1 MVYFVIASWDK
12 EAILPLQP
20 AAEASPFKKKSM
32 KRKNFTSPATSRA
45 REGGFSLI
53 ITLSLMILL
62 ALISVGLLSLS
73 TVTLRSANHLEGQTE
88 ARANARLALML
99 AIGELQKQAGSDTRV
114 TARADILDVSNPPVM
129 GVWRSWEGEDHEQRG
144 RSAGRPL
151 APDYE
156 QEKDGR
162 FLSWLVSDQTG
173 QMPNTMRGG
182 NKATLVGL
190 NTVGA
195 GAGREN
201 LEIHLNPSP
210 IGQGNQING
219 RYAWWVSGENQKAR
233 LPEPNEIPPET
244 NGEWASQMKSHSVAD
259 PEVFR
264 MNQVLEDPTLVPK
277 TTSLAQ
283 SDFYSQGGDLPVS
296 QEFFHDLSVNSMGLL
311 TNVATGGWKKDLSLF
326 SEDRRRETRD
336 LPLFRISP
344 EEESMG
350 NLATRGSASAAG
362 SIFYPWADYR
372 GSGGVIPIYQHG
384 PVASWNNMLDYLA
397 TYNEVNTTSTGRAS
411 ITPRSERIN
420 GNTFNFLHRVRLLPV
435 IARVQWVFSHSAA
448 ISTQRGARPG
458 DLEARLLMTPV
469 ITMWNPY
476 SVEMNFNRVPL
487 NFVIRRPLPVAFR
500 YNVNGVGGRT
510 FNALTAG
517 SSNHTPPMAQADRLN
532 YVIRRGFSLKP
543 GETIVF
549 SPASQRAVPA
559 GQAALEVRPG
569 YRSGGGHF
577 FSVVDARRRVVSGPP
592 ETLIQADARFDTIYS
607 DRADGVGIYLDMRQ
621 ADGAHLVYRMVYTPE
636 VARAV
641 YPEIAGETSTSLGQV
656 LNNPLPFMT
665 TLFGARMASRTH
677 LSARGFVQSSPLVNY
692 TAMGGKDRVES
703 TIGRHYGGTDHPVN
717 SPFDYSFR
725 PLSGNDSLLPN
736 GSNTDQRGFIV
747 TGFDSAEG
755 LSRCV
760 IAEVPTRPLQSLAE
774 LQHWDLRY
782 ENPIPP
788 FAFNLIGN
796 SDANP
801 LLPPNAVV
809 NRADAGLPTNLQHD
823 DSYCANH
830 LLFDDWF
837 LSSIAPDP
845 NNFGS
850 NGRSQK
856 DVYLD
861 MLRGDLPLP
870 NEAYQAIP
878 EDMASASSD
887 SANASSLFDEHVASQ
902 NSWQTIAS
910 RLEVKGM
917 FNVNSTSVTAWRALL
932 RHARNQQVPY
942 IRDSAGGWDV
952 DLSAPTDYAV
962 SRFSIAGDV
971 EASGS
976 GSSGQFP
983 EAAEFA
989 GYRQFNEEALDIL
1002 AEEIV
1007 NQVRLRG
1014 PFLSLSEFVN
1024 RQLSSGD
1031 LALAGAI
1038 QTALNQLGRSGSSPY
1053 AVMESVI
1060 SRPSVANPPGA
1071 NNAEY
1076 QFPAAAV
1083 GVSTY
1088 GLPGWTRQ
1096 ADILR
1101 PLAPILTARDDTFT
1115 IRAYGDSQ
1123 DRAGR
1128 IVATAVCEAVVQRT
1142 RDFVDPVDDA
1152 NTSGMPTNPANQL
1165 FGRRMKLVSFRWL
1178 SEAEV

>member
-1 MVYFVIASWDK
+1 
-12 EAILPLQP
+12 
-20 AAEASPFKKKSM
+20 M
-32 KRKNFTSPATSRA
+32 KRIIHPRQVTNRQ
-45 REGGFSLI
+45 RERGFSLI
-53 ITLSLMILL
+53 ITLTLMILL

-73 TVTLRSANHLEGQTE
+73 TLTLRSATHLEGQTE

-114 TARADILDVSNPPVM
+114 TARADILDGANPPVM
-129 GVWRSWEGEDHEQRG
+129 GVWRSWEGEDHEQNG

-151 APDYE
+151 APDYQ

-173 QMPNTMRGG
+173 QMPDTMRGG

-195 GAGREN
+195 AAGREN
-201 LEIHLNPSP
+201 LEVHLNPSP

-219 RYAWWVSGENQKAR
+219 RFAWWVSGENQKAR
-233 LPEPNEIPPET
+233 LPEPEVMPTET
-244 NGEWASQMKSHSVAD
+244 NGKWASQMKSHSVAD

-264 MNQVLEDPTLVPK
+264 MNQVFDDPTLVPR

-283 SDFYSQGGDLPVS
+283 TDFYSQGGDLPVS

-326 SEDRRRETRD
+326 SEAQNRQTQD
-336 LPLFRISP
+336 LPLFRLSP
-344 EEESMG
+344 GEDSMV
-350 NLATRGSASAAG
+350 NLATRSSTAADG
-362 SIFYPWADYR
+362 SIFYPWAAYR
-372 GSGGVIPIYQHG
+372 GSGSSIPIYRHG
-384 PVASWNNMLDYLA
+384 PVASWNHMLDYLA
-397 TYNEVNTTSTGRAS
+397 TYNEVNSSSTGRAT
-411 ITPRSERIN
+411 IAPRSEAFN
-420 GNTFNFLHRVRLLPV
+420 GDAFNFLHRVRYLPV
-435 IARVQWVFSHSAA
+435 IARVQWVFSHLSVP
-448 ISTQRGARPG
+448 STQRGAQPG
-458 DLEARLLMTPV
+458 DLEAQLLMAPV

-476 SVEMNFNRVPL
+476 SVEMNYNRVPL
-487 NFVIRRPLPVAFR
+487 NFTIPRPLPVALR
-500 YNVNGVGGRT
+500 YNVNGIAGRT

-517 SSNHTPPMAQADRLN
+517 SSNHLPAMAENNRLS
-532 YVIRRGFSLKP
+532 YVVRRGFTLKP

-549 SPASQRAVPA
+549 SPTSQRAVPS
-559 GQAALEVRPG
+559 GQAALEISPG
-569 YRSGGGHF
+569 VRSGGGHF
-577 FSVVDARRRVVSGPP
+577 FNVVDTRGRVISGAPA
-592 ETLIQADARFDTIYS
+592 TTIQADARFDTVYR
-607 DRADGVGIYLDMRQ
+607 DGADGVGIYLNMSEPS
-621 ADGAHLVYRMVYTPE
+621 GTPLVYRMVYTPE
-636 VARAV
+636 VAQSV
-641 YPEIAGETSTSLGQV
+641 YPELSGLATSTLGEA
-656 LNNPLPFMT
+656 LNNPIPFMT

-677 LSARGFVQSSPLVNY
+677 LSAKGFVQSSPLVNY

-703 TIGRHYGGTDHPVN
+703 TIGRHYGGTDHPIN
-717 SPFDYSFR
+717 SPFDYSFER
-725 PLSGNDSLLPN
+725 LSRNDSFFPN
-736 GSNTDQRGFIV
+736 ESDSQRGYIV
-747 TGFDSAEG
+747 TGFQAGDG

-796 SDANP
+796 SDASP

-809 NRADAGLPTNLQHD
+809 NRADAGLATNLQHD

-845 NNFGS
+845 NSFGR
-850 NGRSQK
+850 NGRSQE

-861 MLRGDLPLP
+861 LLRGNLPLP

-878 EDMASASSD
+878 EDSASASAD
-887 SANASSLFDEHVASQ
+887 SANAATLFDEQVASQ

-942 IRDSAGGWDV
+942 IRESAGGWDV
-952 DLSAPTDYAV
+952 NLSAPTDYAV

-971 EASGS
+971 EASGT
-976 GSSGQFP
+976 GSSGVFP
-983 EAAEFA
+983 GATEFA
-989 GYRQFNEEALDIL
+989 GYRQFSEEALDVL
-1002 AEEIV
+1002 AQEIV

-1031 LALAGAI
+1031 LALAGAV
-1038 QTALNQLGRSGSSPY
+1038 QTALNQLARSGSNPY
-1053 AVMESVI
+1053 AVLEGNI
-1060 SRPSVANPPGA
+1060 SRPAIASPPGA

-1076 QFPAAAV
+1076 QFPLAAV
-1083 GVSTY
+1083 GLNTY

-1128 IVATAVCEAVVQRT
+1128 IIATAVCEAVVQRT
-1142 RDFVDPVDDA
+1142 RDFVDPIDDA
-1152 NTSGMPTNPANQL
+1152 AILGLPTSPANQL
-1165 FGRRMKLVSFRWL
+1165 FGRRMELVSFRWL